1 MMRTSETI
9 AELATAL
16 ASAQGEMSNAVYN
29 RQNPH
34 FRSKYADLASV
45 RDATIPA
52 LSKHGLSIAQVTSFD
67 ADRSFILTTRL
78 SHASGQW
85 MESEYPLPLQPDKP
99 QVMGSAQ
106 TYARRYAWASICGI
120 AADEDDDANAV
131 QDAGPR
137 KSSAKAKREG
147 LWEHLQHEMT
157 DARSALSLQRL
168 WDDYR
173 QREYSTWPPAWRQ
186 QAEELFERRMEE
198 FSAADLGEVLE
209 DSLEAEMSKP
219 EPEPVFAP
227 NARKRAKAKEVTEFV
242 TPTAV
247 QVNAYRERATWL
259 KGATTMQE
267 LKTRGGNLEHLSECE
282 KLTVAQRNNLREL
295 YREQS
300 ALLIDKEAAA

>member
-1 MMRTSETI
+1 MKTSEAI
-9 AELATAL
+9 NELATAL
-16 ASAQGEMSNAVYN
+16 AAAQGEMNNAALSKV
-29 RQNPH
+29 NPH
-34 FRSKYADLASV
+34 FRSRYADLASV

-52 LSKHGLSIAQVTSFD
+52 LSKHKLAITQSTGFD
-67 ADRSFILTTRL
+67 ADGSFILTTRL
-78 SHASGQW
+78 LHASGQW
-85 MESEYPLPLQPDKP
+85 IEGTYPLPLMPDKP
-99 QVMGSAQ
+99 QVMGSSQ
-106 TYARRYAWASICGI
+106 TYAKRYSWASIVGI
-120 AADEDDDANAV
+120 AADEDDDATAA

-137 KSSAKAKREG
+137 KSSARAKKDG
-147 LWEHLQHEMT
+147 DWEHLQHEMT

-186 QAEELFERRMEE
+186 QAEELFEHRMAE
-198 FSAADLGEVLE
+198 FSAQDLGEVLE
-209 DSLEAEMSKP
+209 DSLEAELPK
-219 EPEPVFAP
+219 PEPVFAP
-227 NARKRAKAKEVTEFV
+227 NARKRAKAKEVTEFD